1 MDWKGFTHAL
11 LRIAAGLMFLPHGAQ
26 KLFGLW
32 GRDPAILASQSGVGG
47 VIELFG
53 GLLLVVGLF
62 TRWTAFL
69 CSGTMAVAFWQ
80 YHVAGSWADLGVG
93 ALHPLL
99 NRGELAA
106 LYCFVFLFLWG
117 NGAGPFSLDARRGK

>member
-1 MDWKGFTHAL
+1 VS
-11 LRIAAGLMFLPHGAQ
+11 
-26 KLFGLW
+26 
-32 GRDPAILASQSGVGG
+32 LATQSGVGG
-47 VIELFG
+47 VIEFFG
-53 GLLLVVGLF
+53 GLFILIGLQ
-62 TRWTAFL
+62 TRWAAFL

-80 YHVAGSWADLGVG
+80 YHVMGSWAEMGTS

-117 NGAGPFSLDARRGK
+117 NGGGPYSVDASRGK

>member
-1 MDWKGFTHAL
+1 MGAPGFTHAL
-11 LRIAAGLMFLPHGAQ
+11 LRIAAGLMFAPHGAQ

-32 GRDPAILASQSGVGG
+32 GRDAVSLASQSGVGG
-47 VIELFG
+47 LIELFG

-80 YHVAGSWADLGVG
+80 YHVAGSWSELGPS

-117 NGAGPFSLDARRGK
+117 NGAGPFSLDARRRK